1 MRVDILVLTVPIDAT
16 ATAGTKAQS
25 TWYPP
30 ELVDAF
36 KKGDYNTIQ
45 QYTDKATNDLAP
57 IWDNI
62 RVHGKQAFIE
72 VINKS
77 DGVRYQLSPAGRN
90 GWVWVYTKPNGPSGP
105 IESDTLGDQPSFDHV
120 VQLGSFSANSKT
132 LGISDQLWSNTT
144 LQLAAGAVSAIFMM
158 TFSSFIK
165 SRIGGAAVEAA
176 AEAAV
181 AEGGA
186 EAAAAG
192 LVTAGSWAGLA
203 ATVGSMLA
211 GAVVGAIAFLLI
223 MYIANFVDRI
233 YKIAVNIYNWDT
245 HNFAVVEWYGNN
257 ANVDGDQQ
265 FVPFILPAPTS

>member
-1 MRVDILVLTVPIDAT
+1 MSILDKVPDIIKEAAVQAGGTANRRHGYCRNEGSINLV
-16 ATAGTKAQS
+16 S
-25 TWYPP
+25 P

-165 SRIGGAAVEAA
+165 SRIGELRSKPPPKPQLRRAA
-176 AEAAV
+176 
-181 AEGGA
+181 
-186 EAAAAG
+186 
-192 LVTAGSWAGLA
+192 LKLRPQ
-203 ATVGSMLA
+203 
-211 GAVVGAIAFLLI
+211 
-223 MYIANFVDRI
+223 D
-233 YKIAVNIYNWDT
+233 
-245 HNFAVVEWYGNN
+245 
-257 ANVDGDQQ
+257 
-265 FVPFILPAPTS
+265 